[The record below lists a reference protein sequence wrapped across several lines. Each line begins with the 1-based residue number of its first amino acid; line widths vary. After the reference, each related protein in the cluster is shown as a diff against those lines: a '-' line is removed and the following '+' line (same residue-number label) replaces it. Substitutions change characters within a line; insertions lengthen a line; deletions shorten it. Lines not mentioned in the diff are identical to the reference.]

1 MCEATIVCRFLANLD
16 MMVRWYNKVRQ
27 TMLHVEFPLIRNEL
41 MDIDKE
47 MEKGEQILRWKD
59 DSTLEKENTS
69 TLDLTIMYQ
78 MA

>member
-1 MCEATIVCRFLANLD
+1 

-47 MEKGEQILRWKD
+47 MERGEQILRWKD
-59 DSTLEKENTS
+59 DSTLEKEKHK
-69 TLDLTIMYQ
+69 L
-78 MA
+78 